1 VAYEQ
6 IIYRPGTVARIILNR
21 PQYRNAQS
29 RVLLEEVDA
38 AFTEAENDPAVRVIV
53 LSGERS
59 SFSAG
64 HDLGT
69 PEELAEREKRGFDAT
84 DRLQRYD
91 RSKRLFLDLTTHWRN
106 IPKPTIAMVHGYCIF
121 GGWMVAS
128 SMDLLFAA
136 DDALFLPS
144 HFQWFSV
151 PWDLGARKAKEIL
164 YESRFVTAKEA
175 HELGFLNR
183 IYPPADLE
191 RETLAYAERVAEND
205 PHNLRMIKFS
215 VNDMLDRQGFIGSI
229 QTAHHTFHVNA
240 GTEGRPDQRKVEG
253 QRQFVGVARALE
265 RLKEQQAKEQAGG
278 T

>member
-38 AFTEAENDPAVRVIV
+38 AFTEAENDPAVRVII
-53 LSGERS
+53 LSGEGS

-69 PEELAEREKRGFDAT
+69 PEELAEREERGFDAT

-175 HELGFLNR
+175 LDLGFLNR

-265 RLKEQQAKEQAGG
+265 RLKEQQAKEQAGS
-278 T
+278 